1 MYTFRELLEI
11 DLEKECDLVFV
22 VNGDYFI
29 GRICVRNVKDKWIIF
44 KNYGTQAQIAVY
56 VNKSEGISL
65 RKEETEERTSDM
77 VIDDCFEAYKQIRK

>member
-11 DLEKECDLVFV
+11 DLEKERDLVFV

-29 GRICVRNVKDKWIIF
+29 GRICVRNVQDKWIIF
-44 KNYGTQAQIAVY
+44 KNYEAQTSVAVY
-56 VNKSEGISL
+56 VNKSKGLSL
-65 RKEETEERTSDM
+65 RKEETEEITSDM